1 MTNYIFSWENNVNM
15 QTAGSPGGPP
25 PGEGTPPPPP
35 GDMGGEGMHTPHE
48 PGDGTPPPPPGARG
62 HSQ

>member
-1 MTNYIFSWENNVNM
+1 MINFVLSWKSNVNM
-15 QTAGSPGGPP
+15 QTAGSPGGPPPGEGGPPPGEGGPP

-48 PGDGTPPPPPGARG
+48 PG
-62 HSQ
+62 